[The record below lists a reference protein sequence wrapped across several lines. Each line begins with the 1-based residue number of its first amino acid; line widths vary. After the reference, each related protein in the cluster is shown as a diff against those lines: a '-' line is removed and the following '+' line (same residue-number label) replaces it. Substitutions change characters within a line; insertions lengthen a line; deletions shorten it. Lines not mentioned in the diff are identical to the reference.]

1 VVTNDRDW
9 RKNARFLF
17 SRPRGSNICLIDLLG
32 RWTVIYFYPKDG
44 TKGCTMEALDFTRNI
59 ERFSSLGAD
68 VLGISPDSVESHAR
82 FAERNGLRLT
92 LLSDGTH
99 EILERYGV
107 WQLKKMYGREYHGVV
122 RSTFLIDPKG
132 KVADRWYNVK
142 VKGHVENVLSSLT
155 EKAKA

>member
-1 VVTNDRDW
+1 M
-9 RKNARFLF
+9 
-17 SRPRGSNICLIDLLG
+17 
-32 RWTVIYFYPKDG
+32 IYFYPKDG

>member
-1 VVTNDRDW
+1 MTEIGERTPDFCLPDQ
-9 RKNARFLF
+9 
-17 SRPRGSNICLIDLLG
+17 RGSNICLIDLLG